1 MMILQTSRG
10 ALSSGGFDRMAAR
23 YIKAVETA
31 GATVT
36 STQKDALNTFF
47 KTGKSEG
54 WISSLRRMYLPIW
67 AAAAPNAIDMMT
79 VTSGTFV
86 GGVTHSS
93 GFIKGDNSTG
103 YFNIGTGQNACGI
116 SASSAY
122 YFALAKAAPTSIVA
136 RAFLGSGGGSDAMTL
151 RAETSSSLIAR
162 HYGTG
167 TGQVTA
173 SSVTN
178 NGIISFSRF
187 DGNRTIFQRRSSSRS
202 VIAGPTA
209 GANSGNTTNANIFVC
224 ALNNTNTGGANSPS
238 NFSNAEIG
246 MAGFGSGVSDATDS
260 SITSAIKTLWETSTG
275 LTLP

>member
-1 MMILQTSRG
+1 
-10 ALSSGGFDRMAAR
+10 
-23 YIKAVETA
+23 VETA

-67 AAAAPNAIDMMT
+67 AAAAPNAIDMLT

-103 YFNIGTGQNACGI
+103 YFNTGTGQTACGI
-116 SASSAY
+116 SASSGY
-122 YFALAKAAPTSIVA
+122 YFALAKTAPTSITA
-136 RAFLGSGGGSDAMTL
+136 RAFLGSGAASDAMTL
-151 RAETSSSLIAR
+151 RAETSSSIIAR
-162 HYGTG
+162 HYGST
-167 TGQVTA
+167 TGQITA
-173 SSVTN
+173 NSITN

-209 GANSGNTTNANIFVC
+209 GANSGNTISSNIFVS
-224 ALNNTNTGGANSPS
+224 ATNNSNSGTLPS
-238 NFSNAEIG
+238 NHSNAEIG

>member
-1 MMILQTSRG
+1 MILKTTRG

-36 STQKDALNTFF
+36 STQRNAIDAFF
-47 KTGKSEG
+47 KTGKSQG

-86 GGVTHSS
+86 GSVTHSS

-103 YFNIGTGQNACGI
+103 YFNIGTGQSACGI

-122 YFALAKAAPTSIVA
+122 YFALAKTAPTSITA
-136 RAFLGSGGGSDAMTL
+136 RAFLGSGSASDAMTL

-162 HYGTG
+162 HYGVT
-167 TGQVTA
+167 TGQITA
-173 SSVTN
+173 NSITN
-178 NGIISFSRF
+178 HGIISFSRF

-224 ALNNTNTGGANSPS
+224 ASNNSNNATSPS
-238 NFSNAEIG
+238 NHSNAEIG